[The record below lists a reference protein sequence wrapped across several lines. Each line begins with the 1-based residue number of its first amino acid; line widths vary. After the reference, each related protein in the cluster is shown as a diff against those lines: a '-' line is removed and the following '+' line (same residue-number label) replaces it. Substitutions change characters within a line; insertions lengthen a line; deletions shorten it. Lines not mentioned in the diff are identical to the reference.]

1 MAEGSERS
9 LRRNSALVVMGT
21 EKQLRLVKLVATV
34 LAPSTEQSSR
44 DQQVQ
49 MPTTES
55 EIATKG
61 YRERI
66 NQGARKVRVHG
77 LVAPGH

>member
-1 MAEGSERS
+1 MPAGSERS
-9 LRRNSALVVMGT
+9 LRRKSAVVVMGT
-21 EKQLRLVKLVATV
+21 EKKLWLVRLVATV
-34 LAPSTEQSSR
+34 PAPSTGQSNR